1 MRKTLF
7 VLILLAILT
16 FRADAEPED
25 ADLRMLTHLGIK
37 LPDDGEFCSFFK
49 NMALKKTSEYFLAVH
64 LRYLSSPG

>member
-7 VLILLAILT
+7 VLILLAILS

-37 LPDDGEFCSFFK
+37 LPDDGEFGSFFE
-49 NMALKKTSEYFLAVH
+49 NMALKKTSECFLAVH